1 MLAYFMASTTTSS
14 RREKYNR
21 LRRLCRQKRS
31 KWVKSGRTESW
42 WMNMITG
49 IAQVD
54 EWKRNFRMTRE
65 EFRKLCEELR
75 PHISPGK
82 TPNYL
87 ALSVEKKVN
96 FVAFSNFIT
105 EYAKIFTCFLLDCLY
120 VKPQKLNTI
129 VIFIQTGGCNA
140 VLFKRHWINLDD
152 CKHFGNSSM
161 HCL

>member
-49 IAQVD
+49 IAPVD

-96 FVAFSNFIT
+96 FVKLLVILLPNMQKYLHVF
-105 EYAKIFTCFLLDCLY
+105 FLTVY
-120 VKPQKLNTI
+120 
-129 VIFIQTGGCNA
+129 
-140 VLFKRHWINLDD
+140 R
-152 CKHFGNSSM
+152 
-161 HCL
+161 